1 MPAPSSR
8 TKITP
13 DFSGNACQG
22 HTPEN
27 QEKLWDAANRLVNA
41 RGLAI
46 RMTGWLSQHVQNAAG
61 GLESLGHR
69 ALGAAWDGLEDKVRA
84 SVEGVL
90 WKAHDVATLGLGA
103 HGEKDSWSWLNRAL
117 ASASGALSGLA
128 GLPGLLFDVPVT
140 TMLMMRSI
148 AEIARD
154 HGENIASEDG
164 RRACLEVLAQGGPKM
179 EDDDAEIG
187 YWSTRAGLSHL
198 SISTLTRTVASQLGV
213 RLSETMLARVVP
225 VAGAVAGGGL
235 NWVFMG
241 YYQEMARVHFTLRQV
256 ERHTGDPAGVRT
268 CFDRLMAQAAA
279 LKKSG
284 GGPVIDA

>member
-1 MPAPSSR
+1 MPDPFPRA
-8 TKITP
+8 KIIP

-22 HTPEN
+22 HTPED

-41 RGLAI
+41 RGLAV
-46 RMTGWLSQHVQNAAG
+46 RLTGWLSQHVQSAAG
-61 GLESLGHR
+61 GLDALGHR
-69 ALGAAWDGLEDKVRA
+69 VLGAAWDGVEHKVRDA
-84 SVEGVL
+84 VEAVL
-90 WKAHDVATLGLGA
+90 WKAQDVAAIGLGEK
-103 HGEKDSWSWLNRAL
+103 GEKDSWSWLNRFL
-117 ASASGALSGLA
+117 ASASGALSGFA

-140 TMLMMRSI
+140 TTLMLRSI

-154 HGENIASEDG
+154 HGEDIASENG
-164 RRACLEVLAQGGPKM
+164 RRACLEVLAQGGPRP
-179 EDDDAEIG
+179 EGDDAEIG

-198 SISTLTRTVASQLGV
+198 SIAALTRTVAAQLGV
-213 RLSETMLARVVP
+213 RLSETLLARVVP

-268 CFDRLMAQAAA
+268 CFDRLVAQAGA
-279 LKKSG
+279 LKKTG
-284 GGPVIDA
+284 AGPVIDA